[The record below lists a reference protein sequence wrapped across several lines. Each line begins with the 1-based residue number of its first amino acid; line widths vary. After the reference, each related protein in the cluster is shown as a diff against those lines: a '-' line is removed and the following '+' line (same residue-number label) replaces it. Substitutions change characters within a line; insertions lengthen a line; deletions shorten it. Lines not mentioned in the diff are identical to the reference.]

1 MQLLIRMSGFT
12 EDEVTGQE
20 MWPTL
25 GRYISSKG
33 AGGILTEHQEFLK
46 NFTHLQWR
54 QYSALSHGAFEGFM
68 GFLGPLPVGAYYASD
83 SFPHEYRPRIEASY
97 DILVS
102 AHLGR
107 AATVLLCLITELQA
121 HCRFEGANINERIHN
136 IWKTLL
142 PLFEANELYEE
153 RYAKLMEER
162 GIPLYS
168 PMPLSFRATTQV
180 DKT

>member
-1 MQLLIRMSGFT
+1 M
-12 EDEVTGQE
+12 
-20 MWPTL
+20 
-25 GRYISSKG
+25 
-33 AGGILTEHQEFLK
+33 
-46 NFTHLQWR
+46 
-54 QYSALSHGAFEGFM
+54 ALSKDSW
-68 GFLGPLPVGAYYASD
+68 ASWGRCPWERTTLAIP
-83 SFPHEYRPRIEASY
+83 FPTSIDLARIEARY

-162 GIPLYS
+162 GISPL
-168 PMPLSFRATTQV
+168 
-180 DKT
+180 

>member
-25 GRYISSKG
+25 GRYISSKGG

-136 IWKTLL
+136 IWKTLP

-162 GIPLYS
+162 GISPL
-168 PMPLSFRATTQV
+168 
-180 DKT
+180 